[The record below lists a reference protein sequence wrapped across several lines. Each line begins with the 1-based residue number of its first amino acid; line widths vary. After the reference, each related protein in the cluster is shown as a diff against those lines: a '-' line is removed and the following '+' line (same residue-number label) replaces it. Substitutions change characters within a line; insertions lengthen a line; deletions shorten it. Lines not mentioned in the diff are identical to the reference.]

1 MKVVLRGGEVYRFME
16 FKYLKSNLKKNFT
29 GFKRAKV
36 SVLGDSATQLLC
48 VALRGYGWERGLDLC
63 IHEAEYNQIDRE
75 INTPES
81 ALYQFEPDYTLL
93 FPSTLKL
100 LNVFRKCDLPVRRE
114 FAETYLRRVANW
126 WRVLSERSGT
136 RIVQFNFGEMEDETF
151 GHFANKLD
159 HSFLYQLRKINCG
172 LMDSAQR
179 FPNVFINDI
188 AALQA
193 SYGYRSAFSPQSY
206 VNADMVFGLDFLPHV
221 AKGAVDTIAVLLGL
235 EKKCLILDLD
245 NTVWG
250 GIVGDDGMENIELGD
265 LGIGKAFTQLQWWA
279 RQLKD
284 RGVILAVC
292 SKNEERIAR
301 EAFVKHPDMILR
313 IEDIAVFV
321 ANWNSKVDNIRY
333 IQSVLNIGFDSMVF
347 LDDSRFE
354 REVVKRELPEIVV
367 PELPADPAE
376 YVPFLCSLNLF
387 ATATYSG
394 EDAGRTQMYR
404 EEAGRQELSTSVAS
418 EEEFLGSLEMVALV
432 VPFNTFNT
440 PRVAQLS
447 QRSNQ
452 FNLRTVRYSEKEM
465 TDVAN
470 SRVCRTFAVN
480 LSDRFGDYGLISA
493 VILRR
498 SEDAY
503 FIDTWIMSCRV
514 LRRGVEHYVLDRLV
528 EAAREDGA
536 CRLIGEYLPTAKNGL
551 VKDHY
556 SSLGFCSVG
565 GQWELT
571 LSQYQNYPTHIM
583 EKAECR

>member
-1 MKVVLRGGEVYRFME
+1 MYRLME
-16 FKYLKSNLKKNFT
+16 FKHLKSNLKKAFT

-100 LNVFRKCDLPVRRE
+100 LEVFRKCDVPVRRG

-126 WRVLSERSGT
+126 WSVLSERSGT
-136 RIVQFNFGEMEDETF
+136 RIVQFNFGEMEDEAF

-159 HSFLYQLRKINCG
+159 HSFLFQLRRINCG

-193 SYGYRSAFSPQSY
+193 SFGYRSAFSPQSY

-221 AKGAVDTIAVLLGL
+221 AKGAVDTIAALLGF
-235 EKKCLILDLD
+235 ERKCLILDLD

-250 GIVGDDGMENIELGD
+250 GIIGDDGLENIELGD
-265 LGIGKAFTQLQWWA
+265 LGIGKAFTQMQWWA
-279 RQLKD
+279 RQLKN

-292 SKNEERIAR
+292 SKNDEKIAR
-301 EAFVKHPDMILR
+301 EAFEKHPDMILR

-376 YVPFLCSLNLF
+376 YVPFLSSLNLF
-387 ATATYSG
+387 ATASYSG

-404 EEAGRQELSTSVAS
+404 EEAGRKELLMSVAS
-418 EEEFLGSLEMVALV
+418 EEEFLGSLEMVAV
-432 VPFNTFNT
+432 VAPFNTFST

-452 FNLRTVRYSEKEM
+452 FNLRTVRYSEKEI

-470 SRVCRTFAVN
+470 SPACRTFAVN
-480 LSDRFGDYGLISA
+480 LSDRFGDYGLISS

-514 LRRGVEHYVLDRLV
+514 LRRGVENFVLDRLV

-556 SSLGFCSVG
+556 SSLGFRHVG

-571 LSQYQNYPTHIM
+571 LSQYQNRPTRIM
-583 EKAECR
+583 EKAECH